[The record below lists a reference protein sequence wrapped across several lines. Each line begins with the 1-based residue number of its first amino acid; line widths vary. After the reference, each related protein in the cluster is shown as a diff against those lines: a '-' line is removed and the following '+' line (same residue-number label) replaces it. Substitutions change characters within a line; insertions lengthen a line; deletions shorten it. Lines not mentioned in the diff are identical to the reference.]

1 MMGLNFK
8 NFFIIVDVIFWCRVL
23 ILAILLIITVKEAD
37 YFCIINGTCKSDAV
51 HLLEFSMLDDC
62 GYMYKMDIKDINI
75 KNRVYSYY
83 FDNLIKAKKS
93 ETKKILIDE
102 KNYKDLVI
110 YFTRYDRGRSV
121 RTLSILSWSK
131 SLYYHELMAKIR

>member
-1 MMGLNFK
+1 
-8 NFFIIVDVIFWCRVL
+8 
-23 ILAILLIITVKEAD
+23 
-37 YFCIINGTCKSDAV
+37 
-51 HLLEFSMLDDC
+51 MLDDR

-75 KNRVYSYY
+75 ENRVYSYY

-121 RTLSILSWSK
+121 RTLSILS
-131 SLYYHELMAKIR
+131 

>member
-1 MMGLNFK
+1 MIVGICIK
-8 NFFIIVDVIFWCRVL
+8 WISKIESTAII
-23 ILAILLIITVKEAD
+23 
-37 YFCIINGTCKSDAV
+37 
-51 HLLEFSMLDDC
+51 
-62 GYMYKMDIKDINI
+62 
-75 KNRVYSYY
+75 
-83 FDNLIKAKKS
+83 DNLIKAKKW